1 MTHGL
6 HQPNRQYPWQREYR
20 QQRQYC
26 QQRRYRQ
33 TGFTLIELMVV
44 VAIIGIL
51 AAIAIPRYQD
61 YVRRSE
67 FNAALG
73 SLRALETNAEI
84 YLSNG
89 GAWGDVS
96 YRDLGVS
103 SEGLHGKQL
112 TVSGE
117 KGSEPAMQLVYSD
130 DVVDGE
136 PGIVSLVSQQHG
148 GWLCRTTEK
157 ADFLPAS
164 LSCEA
169 GASIVVGSEPGSS

>member
-6 HQPNRQYPWQREYR
+6 HQSGRQYPRQREYS
-20 QQRQYC
+20 QQRK
-26 QQRRYRQ
+26 YRQ
-33 TGFTLIELMVV
+33 AGFTLIELMVV

-84 YLSNG
+84 YLSHG
-89 GAWGDVS
+89 GVWSEVS
-96 YRDLGVS
+96 YRNLGIS

-112 TVSGE
+112 TISGE
-117 KGSEPAMQLVYSD
+117 EGSEPAMQLVYGD
-130 DVVDGE
+130 DVVDGA

-148 GWLCRTTEK
+148 GWVCRTTEK
-157 ADFLPAS
+157 AELLPGT
-164 LSCEA
+164 LSCET
-169 GASIVVGSEPGSS
+169 GVSIVVGSEPGAGG